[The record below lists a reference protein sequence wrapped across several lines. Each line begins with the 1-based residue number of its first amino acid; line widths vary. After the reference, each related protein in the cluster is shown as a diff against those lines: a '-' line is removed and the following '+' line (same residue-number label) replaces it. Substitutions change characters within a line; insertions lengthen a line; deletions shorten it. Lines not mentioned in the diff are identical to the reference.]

1 MPTAVDIIPL
11 PNLAIAFLPVAVAVL
26 ILYRWSLGSGFAMYA
41 LARMLLQLL
50 AIGYVLTYI
59 FETDQPWVVLAVLLV
74 MLSVASWIALRPLRV
89 KGRTLYGKAL
99 LSIAVGGVSTL
110 LLVTQIVLRIDPWFN
125 PSKMIPLAG
134 MIFAASMNTISISA
148 ERFQSEKQG
157 GTVYEEARREAL
169 RAALIPLVNSLLAV
183 GLVSL
188 PGMMTGQILSGV
200 DPLIAARY
208 QIVVMCM
215 IFGSSGIS
223 SACFLTLLKP
233 LDAGFGQDKS
243 A

>member
-1 MPTAVDIIPL
+1 MLATVQTIPL
-11 PNLAIAFLPVAVAVL
+11 SNLAIALIPAVVVVV
-26 ILYRWSLGSGFAMYA
+26 ILFRWSLGGGHSIYA
-41 LARMLLQLL
+41 LGRMLLQLL

-59 FETDQPWVVLAVLLV
+59 FEAEQPWIVLLV
-74 MLSVASWIALRPLRV
+74 LLAMLGAASWIALRPLHA

-99 LSIAVGGVSTL
+99 ASILVGGVSTL
-110 LLVTQIVLRIDPWFN
+110 VLVTQAVLEIDPWFA
-125 PSKMIPLAG
+125 PSMMIPLAG
-134 MIFAASMNTISISA
+134 MIFATAMNTISIA
-148 ERFQSEKQG
+148 GERFQAEKLRDA
-157 GTVYEEARREAL
+157 TYEQARDTAL
-169 RAALIPLVNSLLAV
+169 GAALIPLVNSLLAV

-223 SACFLTLLKP
+223 SACFLTLLRP
-233 LDAGFGQDKS
+233 LDAEFGNEPDE
-243 A
+243 